1 MVGGRPRYPRGE
13 QLFEDRPRS
22 CQGSSLCRKEDGS
35 AGLVINLL
43 VVVVVVLLLN
53 LLVVVLV
60 LGILARALLC
70 AAKRMD
76 LQV

>member
-1 MVGGRPRYPRGE
+1 MVGGRPRYSSGE

-22 CQGSSLCRKEDGS
+22 CEGSSLCRKEDGS

-43 VVVVVVLLLN
+43 VVVVVLLLN